1 MKWAKWVM
9 MGVCMLVLTGLG
21 VREWRASLVVNQP
34 RGRFNMVMIKP
45 ESGLSFVSFDQT
57 EKSLIML
64 QFPNKVSINARD
76 SGVYDISSLYKLGS
90 YQGNGGEF
98 AARKV
103 QGFMRVPIPGYL
115 VVKGDGGQA
124 KSRLRKGLLRTIF
137 GGGETNLSRFD
148 MAVLWYRAINYRYR
162 EIGEEELIRAAVI
175 EKEQDKMIYHPERLQ
190 DYVGTRFFDWRIGE
204 EGITAA
210 IINASGVDGLGSDMA
225 DFLTNLGMDVVMVR
239 SGRSEDEQ
247 PTSLWQVGNEKKGTE
262 LSYIFQNLLGFGSP
276 KIEVVP
282 GEYRAEVLVIVG
294 EDTKELF

>member
-1 MKWAKWVM
+1 M
-9 MGVCMLVLTGLG
+9 TLG
-21 VREWRASLVVNQP
+21 P
-34 RGRFNMVMIKP
+34 RG
-45 ESGLSFVSFDQT
+45 
-57 EKSLIML
+57 
-64 QFPNKVSINARD
+64 
-76 SGVYDISSLYKLGS
+76 
-90 YQGNGGEF
+90 
-98 AARKV
+98 
-103 QGFMRVPIPGYL
+103 
-115 VVKGDGGQA
+115 
-124 KSRLRKGLLRTIF
+124 
-137 GGGETNLSRFD
+137 
-148 MAVLWYRAINYRYR
+148 
-162 EIGEEELIRAAVI
+162 RAAVI

-262 LSYIFQNLLGFGSP
+262 LSYIFQNLLGFGLP